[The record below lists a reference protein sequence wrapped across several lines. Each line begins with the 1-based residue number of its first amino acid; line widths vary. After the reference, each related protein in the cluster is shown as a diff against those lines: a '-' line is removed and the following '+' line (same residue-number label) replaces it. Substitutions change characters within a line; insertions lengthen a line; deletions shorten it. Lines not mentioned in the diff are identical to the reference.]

1 MRVAEMN
8 WQDIEKAAESDPR
21 CCLPIG
27 SVEQHAFLS
36 ICTDTI
42 LAERVATEA
51 AAPLNIPVFPVM
63 PFGIT
68 PNFTAYPGTINLR
81 VSTLLA
87 VIRDIIDSLKNAGFS
102 KICIVSGHGGNA
114 PVKSLLA
121 DLSEESPDFKVKLH
135 EWFRSPKT
143 FAKAMAVDPTASHG
157 NWFENFVWTRLAHAP
172 SPKGSKLMVDRAKI
186 SELSSEE
193 IRMLLVDGSYGG
205 EWQKSDLVMEEIW
218 KVGVTE
224 TREVLEGPW

>member
-1 MRVAEMN
+1 MRVADMN
-8 WQDIEKAAESDPR
+8 WRDIETAAKNDPR

-27 SVEQHAFLS
+27 SVEQHASLS
-36 ICTDTI
+36 MCTDAI

-87 VIRDIIDSLKNAGFS
+87 VIRDIIYSLKNCGFS

-114 PVKSLLA
+114 PIKSLLA
-121 DLSEESPDFKVKLH
+121 DLSEESPDLKLKFH
-135 EWFRSPKT
+135 EWFCSPKT
-143 FAKAMAVDPTASHG
+143 FAKAINVDPTASHG

-172 SPKGSKLMVDRAKI
+172 SPKGSKPMIDRAKI
-186 SELSSEE
+186 SKLDSEG
-193 IRMLLVDGSYGG
+193 IRKLLVDGSYGG
-205 EWQKSDLVMEEIW
+205 DWQKPDPIMEEIW
-218 KVGVTE
+218 TVGVKE
-224 TREVLEGPW
+224 TREALQGPW